1 VSTVPC
7 AGCGVVVDD
16 ITGPVHP
23 YMTSAPGCWAL
34 HGQLAVR
41 GLEWGADRG
50 TMQCSTDA
58 YAAQH
63 ATNPDPRNRQ
73 SVAVHLMSL
82 CATFELGLAP
92 GATTRLMGR
101 WTHRPGGYPD
111 LISSERHGALTIVDA
126 LAAPDAAG
134 HAAAVQRWARSVW
147 DGWAP
152 HHDQIRALLAGFG
165 ATEPSRIS
173 HLP

>member
-1 VSTVPC
+1 VSTVSC
-7 AGCGVVVDD
+7 FGCGAVVDD
-16 ITGPVHP
+16 IQGPVHA
-23 YMTSAPGCWAL
+23 YMSSAPGCWAL
-34 HGQLAVR
+34 HGELVVC

-50 TMQCSTDA
+50 TVQCRTDA

-92 GATTRLMGR
+92 GTTTGLIGG

-111 LISSERHGALTIVDA
+111 FISSERHGALTIVDA
-126 LAAPDAAG
+126 VAAPSAG
-134 HAAAVQRWARSVW
+134 AYAEAVQRWARSVW
-147 DGWAP
+147 DGWAS
-152 HHDQIRALLAGFG
+152 HHDQIRSLL
-165 ATEPSRIS
+165 EEYSPE
-173 HLP
+173 